1 MAESTT
7 QHFTRN
13 ASTQQRPH
21 NDHRKDHSRRIEEDK
36 AKTTEI
42 QSNFTYVNQSGIL
55 KIFMATVA
63 HGIKTMKA
71 ANLLDDGR
79 SNTFCTL
86 NLAQK
91 LQLSTTSHQRLSI
104 SHFGSADKTDRCHN
118 ISPITLKQLKDM
130 FTWNPLL
137 DQILYTEISP
147 ALRIQIRTTA
157 GQAYCGTSQQRNRNR
172 LLDRIR
178 LLLLSG
184 KRWNHPTKQ
193 WNVRSR
199 NQSWISCLWWPT
211 WSSTDWQLL
220 HNSTNSS
227 HWYRQRTYQRTTAD
241 YRMDTR

>member
-42 QSNFTYVNQSGIL
+42 QSNFTYVNQSGFL

-71 ANLLDDGR
+71 AVLLDDGR

-118 ISPITLKQLKDM
+118 ISPITLKTIEGHVHLKPIAGPKSVHRNFATD
-130 FTWNPLL
+130 TDKNNCRTSLL
-137 DQILYTEISP
+137 
-147 ALRIQIRTTA
+147 
-157 GQAYCGTSQQRNRNR
+157 
-172 LLDRIR
+172 
-178 LLLLSG
+178 
-184 KRWNHPTKQ
+184 W
-193 WNVRSR
+193 
-199 NQSWISCLWWPT
+199 NQSTKEPK
-211 WSSTDWQLL
+211 ST
-220 HNSTNSS
+220 S
-227 HWYRQRTYQRTTAD
+227 
-241 YRMDTR
+241 